1 MKRTGLILALLLLS
15 GCATGTGAR
24 WWAPATWGK
33 HRPADNVDN
42 AIKTED
48 KAREAVLKAA
58 QKSAHETAFALSSAP
73 HSRPVA
79 VATGFNADTV
89 SLLDQATGAL
99 AAPDLSRL
107 RETVAGLLSENA
119 ELRAKAEAA
128 QRAEQS
134 SIASVAGKLAE
145 AQVKTADA
153 EKKLRGAFDREN
165 ALANELRSQRAFLWI
180 LGGLAVLVGIGAV
193 YLRLTLGGIPTALG
207 GALSK
212 LTPDARESI
221 TSQLDSFLNRSEQA
235 LVRAAFNKHSNP

>member
-1 MKRTGLILALLLLS
+1 MKRPGLILSLLLFS
-15 GCATGTGAR
+15 GCATGTGGH
-24 WWAPATWGK
+24 WWAPSTWGK
-33 HRPADNVDN
+33 HKPADNVDN
-42 AIKTED
+42 AIKVED

-58 QKSAHETAFALSSAP
+58 QKSAHETSFALSAAP
-73 HSRPVA
+73 HSRPVS
-79 VATGFNADTV
+79 VATSFNADTV

-119 ELRAKAEAA
+119 ELRSKAEAS

-134 SIASVAGKLAE
+134 NIAAVAGKLAE
-145 AQVKTADA
+145 AQVKTEDA

-180 LGGLAVLVGIGAV
+180 LGALALLAVIGAV
-193 YLRLTLGGIPTALG
+193 YLRMALGGIPTALG

-221 TSQLDSFLNRSEQA
+221 TAQLDSYLNRSEQA